1 MGPSPVSVGAKES
14 VDKQHAE
21 LLQDSEVCISVNW
34 IGGGEIKK
42 PEVPWT
48 ISSVVAVAN
57 AFPSMVARCSAKTS
71 AVLSTY
77 TSLKSFNKWLFDMQK
92 VDEKWYE
99 KDVILNYAP
108 CAIYTSDLF
117 DALMAYKALWKR
129 IDFSK
134 YFGGLPIALVTKG

>member
-1 MGPSPVSVGAKES
+1 VGPSPLSVEAKEA

-21 LLQDSEVCISVNW
+21 LLEDSEVTISVNW

-48 ISSVVAVAN
+48 ISSVIAVAN

-71 AVLSTY
+71 AVLSKY
-77 TSLKSFNKWLFDMQK
+77 SSLRSFNTWLFARQK
-92 VDEKWYE
+92 EDEKWYE

-108 CAIYTSDLF
+108 CAIYTADLF
-117 DALMAYKALWKR
+117 DALMAYKSLWKR
-129 IDFSK
+129 IDYSKWFSSTI
-134 YFGGLPIALVTKG
+134 GLVPGS